1 MKLTSLKE
9 YKSKKPVTLEKRNKR
24 KSKIFEND
32 ELNRIID
39 SNIEEVR
46 RNGYSKLVVPS
57 NLHPIDNN
65 QIPKNVRYISDAIIS
80 AGFNAYLC
88 GGTVRDL
95 VQGEVVNDFDI
106 VTDAAN
112 DDLEKL
118 FDKIRFFTIPTGH
131 RFSYIEFD
139 DEIIDVATMVNIPTA
154 YRGKKNVPDFDF
166 ENLYS
171 RNLLFDAYQRDLPF
185 NSMYYDIGTGDV
197 IDYFGGLYGLREGII
212 STTVDARDAFDYDP
226 RRAIR
231 ALRFA
236 SRFGFK
242 LSEETD
248 RVMREYGWD
257 YIERIDSKTLGRN
270 LLEFFS
276 GGFAREGTETLL
288 KYSLFGKLFPPI
300 HDKLNNPNYLDY
312 VLHTARAADWL
323 FDEGTWALPIIV
335 IAAFLWPA
343 VKDAKVTGSED
354 PVEQVVNSQKSVM
367 GMTESEEEYFKS
379 ILIMEEDDYDTVQI
393 KNKVV
398 EIFEKP
404 EFKEGLQILHL
415 YYMDNA
421 EIL

>member
-1 MKLTSLKE
+1 
-9 YKSKKPVTLEKRNKR
+9 
-24 KSKIFEND
+24 
-32 ELNRIID
+32 
-39 SNIEEVR
+39 
-46 RNGYSKLVVPS
+46 
-57 NLHPIDNN
+57 
-65 QIPKNVRYISDAIIS
+65 
-80 AGFNAYLC
+80 
-88 GGTVRDL
+88 
-95 VQGEVVNDFDI
+95 
-106 VTDAAN
+106 
-112 DDLEKL
+112 
-118 FDKIRFFTIPTGH
+118 
-131 RFSYIEFD
+131 
-139 DEIIDVATMVNIPTA
+139 
-154 YRGKKNVPDFDF
+154 
-166 ENLYS
+166 
-171 RNLLFDAYQRDLPF
+171 
-185 NSMYYDIGTGDV
+185 MYYDIGTGDV

-212 STTVDARDAFDYDP
+212 STMVDARDTFDYDP
-226 RRAIR
+226 RIAIR